1 MSEFII
7 ETEEFNIRKAMDSD
21 YEDFGKI
28 AVAEY
33 LFGRMYEID
42 PELAKKVY
50 WDTIVTADKDINYA
64 VITKDNDL
72 IGRAAL
78 DRKM

>member
-21 YEDFGKI
+21 YEAFGKI
-28 AVAEY
+28 AAAEY

-50 WDTIVTADKDINYA
+50 WDTIMGEIFRKLCYNNF
-64 VITKDNDL
+64 IT
-72 IGRAAL
+72 
-78 DRKM
+78 MPFS